1 MTKENESSANNI
13 AAAVTEAVAS
23 VADTKPDAKPKD
35 EEKPDAKPKDEEK
48 LDAQAELFVRKIS
61 DSVTKA
67 IAELLYPSPS
77 DDDDDEDDT
86 PRRPRK
92 KKSTP
97 APAPKKRSFLTFLG

>member
-1 MTKENESSANNI
+1 MTKENESSANNV
-13 AAAVTEAVAS
+13 AAAITEAVAS
-23 VADTKPDAKPKD
+23 VADT
-35 EEKPDAKPKDEEK
+35 KPDAKPKDEEK

-77 DDDDDEDDT
+77 DDDDDDDDDDDEDDT